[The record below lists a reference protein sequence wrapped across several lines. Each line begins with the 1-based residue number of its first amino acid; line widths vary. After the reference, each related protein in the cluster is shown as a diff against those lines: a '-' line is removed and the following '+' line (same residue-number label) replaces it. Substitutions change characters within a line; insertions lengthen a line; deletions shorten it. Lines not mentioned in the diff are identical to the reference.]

1 MTLAIRSSSSTTST
15 RTHTFSRR
23 PDEHQMNRSPAITTR
38 SHRLLTVGPST
49 VLGGEMRKAI
59 VVVGLAA
66 LLGAGCGSGSRPS
79 RFVQRVDN
87 PWFPLRPGTTLVYRG
102 VKDGKPSRDVVT
114 VTGTTTVIDGVRC
127 TTVKDVLY
135 LKGKLEERTTD
146 WYAQDTT
153 GNVW

>member
-1 MTLAIRSSSSTTST
+1 MRGAYGGVMKSILIVTTL
-15 RTHTFSRR
+15 
-23 PDEHQMNRSPAITTR
+23 
-38 SHRLLTVGPST
+38 L
-49 VLGGEMRKAI
+49 
-59 VVVGLAA
+59 LAA
-66 LLGAGCGSGSRPS
+66 PSGNPSPS
-79 RFVQRVDN
+79 RFARGVTN

-135 LKGKLEERTTD
+135 LNGKLEERTTD

-153 GNVW
+153 